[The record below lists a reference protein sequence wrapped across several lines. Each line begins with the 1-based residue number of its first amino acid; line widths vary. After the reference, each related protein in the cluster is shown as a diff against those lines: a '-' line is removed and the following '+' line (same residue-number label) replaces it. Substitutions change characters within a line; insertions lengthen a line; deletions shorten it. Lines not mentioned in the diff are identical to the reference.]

1 MSATPTPVLRIEGL
15 RIALPDGA
23 DRAWAVEG
31 VDLSIAP
38 GEVLCLVGE
47 SGSGKTVCA
56 HAALG
61 LLPEALSVQ
70 SGRVLLEGRDILA
83 LAPGE
88 RRALR
93 GNRVAMVFQEPMSAL
108 NPLMPV
114 GEQIAEVLRV
124 HGVSPRAEVDARVH
138 ELLTQVGL
146 PEPATLRARLPF
158 QLSGG
163 QRQRVV
169 IAMALALE
177 PALLIADEPTTAL
190 DVTTQAQILALIRGL
205 QRRMGMAVLFVTHD
219 FGVVAEMADRVAVMR
234 HGRIVEQ
241 GTVDAVLRAP
251 AHPYTRALI
260 DAAFRTTH
268 LPPADVDRS
277 APPLLTVDAL
287 SVRLGATRPL
297 LPWRQ
302 SRRPAS
308 GVQALDGVSFELRRG
323 ETLGIV
329 GESGS
334 GKSTLG
340 RCLLRLLRPDAGR
353 IVIAGTDIGALP
365 ERALRPLRPRW
376 QMVFQDPQSALNPH
390 HTVGHG
396 IERGLLASGM
406 SRAQAQQEARG
417 WLEDVG
423 LDANAYARYPA
434 QFSGGQRQRIVI
446 ARALALRPQLLV
458 ADEPVS
464 ALDVTVQAQILELLR
479 ALQQRLSLAMVFIT
493 HDLRVAA
500 QLCHRIAVMQRGQIV
515 EQGPAQELLTR
526 PVHAYTQQL
535 IAAVP
540 GLALS
545 VSGRPP
551 PAEVRTQVA

>member
-1 MSATPTPVLRIEGL
+1 MNALPTPTLRIEDL
-15 RIALPDGA
+15 RIALPAGA

-61 LLPEALSVQ
+61 LLPDALSVQ
-70 SGRVLLEGRDILA
+70 SGRVLLEGRDLLA

-93 GNRVAMVFQEPMSAL
+93 GHRVAMVFQEPMSAL

-124 HGVSPRAEVDARVH
+124 HGVKRRAEVEARVRD
-138 ELLTQVGL
+138 LLAQVGL
-146 PEPATLRARLPF
+146 PDPATLRARLPF

-177 PALLIADEPTTAL
+177 PVLLIADEPTTAL

-241 GTVDAVLRAP
+241 GAVDAVLQAP

-260 DAAFRTTH
+260 DAAFRTVH
-268 LPPADVDRS
+268 VPLADVDRS
-277 APPLLTVDAL
+277 VPPLLTVSGL
-287 SVRLGATRPL
+287 SLRLGATRPW
-297 LPWRQ
+297 LPWPRP
-302 SRRPAS
+302 SSRPAS

-340 RCLLRLLRPDAGR
+340 RCLLRLLAPDAGR

-365 ERALRPLRPRW
+365 ERVLRPLRPRW
-376 QMVFQDPQSALNPH
+376 QMVFQDPQAALNPH
-390 HTVGHG
+390 HTVGHC
-396 IERGLLASGM
+396 IERGLLAAGM

-423 LDANAYARYPA
+423 LDASAYARYPS

-464 ALDVTVQAQILELLR
+464 ALDVTVQAQILALLHE
-479 ALQQRLSLAMVFIT
+479 LQQRLSLAMVFIT

-500 QLCHRIAVMQRGQIV
+500 HLCHRIAVMQRGQIV
-515 EQGPAQELLTR
+515 EQGPAHELLTR

-545 VSGRPP
+545 AAGRTPQ
-551 PAEVRTQVA
+551 RIG